1 MNKRIYPLLIAQ
13 FLSAFADNA
22 ILFTVIALVM
32 QTDQLASWYV
42 PALQSVFLIAFV
54 FLAPWVGSFAD
65 NHAKSRVLIIA
76 NIIKAAGRYGGSY
89 LQPS

>member
-1 MNKRIYPLLIAQ
+1 MNRQIYPLLIAQ

-32 QTDQLASWYV
+32 QSAQLAPWYV

-54 FLAPWVGSFAD
+54 VLAPWVGCFAD
-65 NHAKSRVLIIA
+65 
-76 NIIKAAGRYGGSY
+76 
-89 LQPS
+89 